1 MKELKIRVTTTEE
14 MLGTAPADPEIYKN
28 WIASNAPET
37 ADTTEEIK
45 AVEDAAETE
54 EEDNGIKSMTVFP
67 RVNGQP
73 IMWDY
78 QWKGFF
84 KDACASLRKV
94 PDTKSSK
101 IKAFK
106 KEIDGLIFVVERVIP
121 ITFEGEIGVCQ
132 RPLRAQTA
140 QGERVALAISEAIP
154 AGAVMEFTIR
164 CLLDAHMDAVKEW
177 LNYGLLRGIGQ
188 WRNASKGRF
197 TYEVIEEKKL
207 AA

>member
-1 MKELKIRVTTTEE
+1 MPGTE
-14 MLGTAPADPEIYKN
+14 
-28 WIASNAPET
+28 
-37 ADTTEEIK
+37 
-45 AVEDAAETE
+45 
-54 EEDNGIKSMTVFP
+54 
-67 RVNGQP
+67 
-73 IMWDY
+73 
-78 QWKGFF
+78 
-84 KDACASLRKV
+84 
-94 PDTKSSK
+94 SSK

-164 CLLDAHMDAVKEW
+164 CLLDTHMKAVKEW

-197 TYEVIEEKKL
+197 TYEVIEEKEL